1 MSTGRLLV
9 VSAPSGTGKTSIVK
23 PVLDRLTNLAFSI
36 SHTTRQSRPGEEDG
50 RDYHFVSME
59 RFEAKRRQNDFLE
72 WAKVHDNYYGTSR
85 EAVQKQLAAGV
96 DVILDIDVQGAMQ
109 LKAAASLPASY
120 IFIAPPSM
128 TELERRLKGR
138 QTENAASLHTR
149 LANAAGELAQAGEYD
164 YQIINDDLKM
174 AIQTFEAIVIA
185 IRAASGRD
193 MRGEALTWPI

>member
-23 PVLDRLTNLAFSI
+23 PVLACLPNLAFSI
-36 SHTTRQSRPGEEDG
+36 SHTTRVPRAGEEDR
-50 RDYHFVSME
+50 RDYHFVSVE
-59 RFEAKRRQNDFLE
+59 EFEAKRLRNDFLE
-72 WAKVHDNYYGTSR
+72 WARVHDNFYGTSR

-109 LKAAASLPASY
+109 LKAAAGLPASY

-128 TELERRLKGR
+128 AELERRLKGR

-149 LANAAGELAQAGEYD
+149 LANAAGELAQAKEYD
-164 YQIINDDLKM
+164 YQIINDDLEM
-174 AIQTFEAIVIA
+174 AIKTFEAIVIA

-193 MRGEALTWPI
+193 MQGGTLTWPI

>member
-23 PVLDRLTNLAFSI
+23 PVLGRLTNLAFSI

-59 RFEAKRRQNDFLE
+59 KFEAKRLQNDFLE
-72 WAKVHDNYYGTSR
+72 WARVHDNNYGTSR
-85 EAVQKQLAAGV
+85 KAVQKQLAAGV

-128 TELERRLKGR
+128 AELERRLKGR

-149 LANAAGELAQAGEYD
+149 LTNAAGELAQAGQYD
-164 YQIINDDLKM
+164 YQIINDDLEM